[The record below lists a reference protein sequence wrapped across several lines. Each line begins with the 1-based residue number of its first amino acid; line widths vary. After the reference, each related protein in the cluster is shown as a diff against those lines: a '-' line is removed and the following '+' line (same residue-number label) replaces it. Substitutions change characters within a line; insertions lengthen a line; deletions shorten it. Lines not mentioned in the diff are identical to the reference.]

1 VIETRDRP
9 AFPLDRRRLRAVKTP
24 ALLFPLSSIAAAT
37 VLVGSLA
44 GLLAGSAACSS
55 TQRTSGFGDD
65 TDAGGGATGDAGVT
79 PGNDGGEF
87 GAGPD
92 ADVTTG
98 PAEVY
103 GHSPTTLYKLDP
115 NTKNVTVVG
124 DFDGCTSII
133 DIALDAQSRL
143 FGTTDSSLYAI
154 DRATA
159 KCTHVAGGSYPN
171 SLSFVPA
178 GTVDPAVEALV
189 GYVGSQY
196 VRIDTASGATSDI
209 GSIGG
214 GYTSSGD
221 IVSVKG
227 GGTYLTVK
235 GTGCDDCI
243 VEVNPATGALIK
255 KLGDID
261 HTDVFGL
268 AYWGGSAYGFD
279 NSGELFEITFL
290 PTSVKATPI
299 AMGTKPPGL
308 QFWGAGSTTSAPV
321 TPR

>member
-1 VIETRDRP
+1 
-9 AFPLDRRRLRAVKTP
+9 VKTL
-24 ALLFPLSSIAAAT
+24 ALLIALSASAT
-37 VLVGSLA
+37 VL
-44 GLLAGSAACSS
+44 GSAACSS
-55 TQRTSGFGDD
+55 SERASGFGGED
-65 TDAGGGATGDAGVT
+65 TDGGTSSDTGGGPSNVDGAFTSGPDGGVT
-79 PGNDGGEF
+79 TG
-87 GAGPD
+87 
-92 ADVTTG
+92 G

-124 DFDGCTSII
+124 DFDGCTSVI

-143 FGTTDSSLYAI
+143 FGTTTSSLYAI
-154 DRATA
+154 DRGTA
-159 KCTHVAGGSYPN
+159 KCTLVASDGYPN

-189 GYVGSQY
+189 GYDGSQY
-196 VRIDTASGATSDI
+196 VRIDPVTGKKSNI
-209 GSIGG
+209 GTLGG
-214 GYTSSGD
+214 GYVSSGD

-235 GTGCDDCI
+235 GGSCNDCI
-243 VEVNPATGALIK
+243 VEVNPSTGALIK
-255 KLGDID
+255 KLGDIQ
-261 HTDVFGL
+261 HVDVFGL
-268 AYWGGSAYGFD
+268 AFWGGSAYGFD

-290 PTSVKATPI
+290 ASSVKATPI
-299 AMGTKPPGL
+299 AMGTKPAGL